1 MFEVSCHTSI
11 CAQYRSRYS
20 FVKARQLY
28 QGNRGRPA
36 ACDVSGIPT
45 RSDRLHVHEI
55 VLKEARAMSRVAAE
69 AGDDGT
75 NDVIVNDV
83 VRRFELQVSFVAGHL
98 VNAPRA
104 GGVAWLCSGRV
115 DRPTRLI
122 EPVARRPSSA

>member
-1 MFEVSCHTSI
+1 M
-11 CAQYRSRYS
+11 AQ
-20 FVKARQLY
+20 
-28 QGNRGRPA
+28 
-36 ACDVSGIPT
+36 
-45 RSDRLHVHEI
+45 
-55 VLKEARAMSRVAAE
+55 VAAE

-83 VRRFELQVSFVAGHL
+83 VSPERVAG
-98 VNAPRA
+98 VVRRRAPGQRTARA